1 MFTFFMVVGLV
12 FLIVGGIGLFHAN
25 VTLVGNADLRLYANL
40 VFGTFV
46 FLGGAILSFLAFFN
60 REMD

>member
-1 MFTFFMVVGLV
+1 
-12 FLIVGGIGLFHAN
+12 VGGIGLFHAN

-40 VFGTFV
+40 IFGTFV